1 MTIPIDMGISTS
13 VGMFYSI
20 IAGEKL
26 EDEESI
32 LKSRPYKIGMGAY
45 LLETV
50 LPILAYKTA
59 PDWMLM
65 YYADHKKIPRAI
77 QAAMF
82 LLYPL
87 MFTFGFLL
95 VPQLEAMREGLS
107 RKALAG
113 IIAFE
118 LLFIATNSRRIN
130 YVGTTEEFE
139 RGDTTPLYSHPLGR
153 VGVVLAPVLSVPV
166 AIWSIRK
173 IRKPAPGSRERH
185 PA

>member
-20 IAGEKL
+20 IAEEQLESEK
-26 EDEESI
+26 SI
-32 LKSRPYKIGMGAY
+32 LKSRPFKIGMGAY
-45 LLETV
+45 LLDTA

-65 YYADHKKIPRAI
+65 YYADHRKIPKVI

-87 MFTFGFLL
+87 MFTLGFLL
-95 VPQLEAMREGLS
+95 VPQLEAIQEGLS

-118 LLFIATNSRRIN
+118 FLFIVTNIRRIN
-130 YVGTTEEFE
+130 NVGTTEEFE
-139 RGDTTPLYSHPLGR
+139 RGDTTPFHRHPLGR

-173 IRKPAPGSRERH
+173 IRKPAPDSRGRH
-185 PA
+185 PG